1 MANPKIEVEIGAVTD
16 GLIRGLD
23 GSILSLKQLTTE
35 AKKIEIALESA
46 TDVKSINTYNSQ
58 LANLRNGMQKLKTT
72 GIDPL
77 TKATSNYNGVGIEFS
92 RIIQD
97 APFGIIGVGN
107 NITQLAGSFQQLR
120 SSSTSTGAA
129 LKTAF
134 ASIISPANL
143 LVLGI
148 SAVTTALTLYSMSAS
163 SAKTPINELKDA
175 QDDYNESLKETDRL
189 LGREVFSQFLKEVGL
204 VQQQNIGGK
213 LIDIPTFTSA
223 VEVVDKLSGKIS
235 TLRKGELEL
244 LAKFFQTQIAESLR
258 SAQSSAGTFAEELA
272 KQDVGLYTGL
282 LEKVNVQLN
291 FYKTN
296 TDKGKDSTKGLN
308 KEAKELQQVINAFST
323 DPLVDAY
330 FEAIKKGAEFRDS
343 LGKAASGLT
352 GMEGKNPFTSI
363 ENQIT
368 SGLISSGPPVTEFA
382 EQFQEQASGI
392 SAIADELVG
401 VFSGLGNQI
410 ANSFNISN
418 DALRGFVGTL
428 LSNTPKIIQAIF
440 QQAAAKK
447 LASKSV
453 VASNI
458 EEGTSGAVVVGIEAA
473 KGLGPV
479 GLALLPVLVGGA
491 LAIVSGAF
499 KKGGGGGGS
508 VGAGVSGQSFTG
520 GGVGGLGG
528 GSREL
533 TGELVVRGNDLVY
546 VLGQSMNKIT
556 KG

>member
-35 AKKIEIALESA
+35 AKKIEIALETA

-499 KKGGGGGGS
+499 KKGGSGGGS
-508 VGAGVSGQSFTG
+508 VGSGVSGQSFTG
-520 GGVGGLGG
+520 TGL
-528 GSREL
+528 
-533 TGELVVRGNDLVY
+533 NAM
-546 VLGQSMNKIT
+546 QSMNIGGEFT
-556 KG
+556 VKGSDLVFVLSQEEKKRKNG